1 MFKLNKNKLY
11 KEFRSSE
18 VIYHNVS
25 NNLNSYFYIP
35 LLFLLFL
42 SITSGY
48 LLSDIFLGLGS
59 DFFSKIIFINP
70 LQKQIFFEKH
80 FEIFFF
86 KYIPILCSI
95 FFFIIFDQFNFFL
108 KKYKYVYYFFKLKI
122 YFDFVVNFFLY
133 FLYKYSYTLFFK
145 QLDKSFLEILG
156 PFGIIRY
163 FYFLT
168 FNLNKLNLGIFFN
181 YICLF
186 FFFFFFFF
194 SFFLLF

>member
-1 MFKLNKNKLY
+1 MFKNKLNKLY
-11 KEFRSSE
+11 KEFRSKKK
-18 VIYHNVS
+18 IYGNVS

-35 LLFLLFL
+35 LLILLFL

-86 KYIPILCSI
+86 KYIPIICS
-95 FFFIIFDQFNFFL
+95 FFFFLTFDQFNFFL
-108 KKYKYVYYFFKLKI
+108 KKYKYIYYFFKLKI

-133 FLYKYSYTLFFK
+133 FFYKYSYILFFK

-168 FNLNKLNLGIFFN
+168 FNLNKLNLSIFFN

-186 FFFFFFFF
+186 FFFFSF
-194 SFFLLF
+194 SLLF

>member
-1 MFKLNKNKLY
+1 MFKAKINKKY

-18 VIYHNVS
+18 AIYQNVS
-25 NNLNSYFYIP
+25 NNLNGYFYIP

-86 KYIPILCSI
+86 KYIPIICSI
-95 FFFIIFDQFNFFL
+95 FFFLIFDQFNLFL
-108 KKYKYVYYFFKLKI
+108 KKYKYIYYFFKLKI
-122 YFDFVVNFFLY
+122 YFDFAVNFFLY
-133 FLYKYSYTLFFK
+133 FLYKYTYTLFFK
-145 QLDKSFLEILG
+145 QVDKSFLEILG

-186 FFFFFFFF
+186 FFFF